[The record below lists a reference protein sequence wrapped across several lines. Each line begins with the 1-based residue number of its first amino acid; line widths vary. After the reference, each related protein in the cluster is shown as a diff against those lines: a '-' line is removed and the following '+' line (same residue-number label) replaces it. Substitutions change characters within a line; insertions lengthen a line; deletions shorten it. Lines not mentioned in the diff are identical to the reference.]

1 MNLATEVQEIHDSL
15 FNGDVDI
22 AIFVLNGSHYYI
34 IDSKE
39 NYCIDVRPE
48 YDAYIQNGWLKP
60 EQLDEALN
68 SFRGGI
74 PLLDKSNFFEYMK
87 IANVKCFTKSWMH
100 NFFIHNKTK
109 EDLCSFYS
117 YIENFLSTSN
127 EAVRPDWDEWRLRLP
142 KFYINFDKKIFQ
154 HTDWERDHENLAPPN
169 WSSQKNNMFG
179 LLVPDSEQYWIIDGM
194 NFWKLKM

>member
-1 MNLATEVQEIHDSL
+1 MCLATEVQELHDSL

-22 AIFVLNGSHYYI
+22 AIFALDGKHYYI
-34 IDSKE
+34 IDNKD

-48 YDAYIQNGWLKP
+48 YDPYVQNGWMKP

-87 IANVKCFTKSWMH
+87 VADVKFFTKSWMH
-100 NFFIHNKTK
+100 TFFIHNKTQ

-117 YIENFLSTSN
+117 YKENFLSTSN
-127 EAVRPDWDEWRLRLP
+127 ETVRPEWDNWRLRLP
-142 KFYINFDKKIFQ
+142 KFYINFDKKIYQ
-154 HTDWERDHENLAPPN
+154 HTDWERDHENLVPSN

-179 LLVPDSEQYWIIDGM
+179 MLVSDGEQYWIVDGM

>member
-1 MNLATEVQEIHDSL
+1 MCLAANFREINDHL

-22 AIFVLNGSHYYI
+22 AIFVLDGRHYYI

-39 NYCIDVRPE
+39 NYCIYVRPE

-60 EQLDEALN
+60 EQLDEAIN

-87 IANVKCFTKSWMH
+87 ITNVKCFTKSWMH

-109 EDLCSFYS
+109 EDLCPFYS

-127 EAVRPDWDEWRLRLP
+127 GAVRPDWDEWRLRLP
-142 KFYINFDKKIFQ
+142 KFYINFDKKIF
-154 HTDWERDHENLAPPN
+154 
-169 WSSQKNNMFG
+169 
-179 LLVPDSEQYWIIDGM
+179 
-194 NFWKLKM
+194 